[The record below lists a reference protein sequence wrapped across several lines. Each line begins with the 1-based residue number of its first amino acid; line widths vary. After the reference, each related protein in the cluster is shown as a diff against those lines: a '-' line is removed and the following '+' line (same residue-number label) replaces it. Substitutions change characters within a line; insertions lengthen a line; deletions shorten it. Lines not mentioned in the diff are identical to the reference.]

1 MVRDA
6 LANQER
12 GKVLGE
18 VVAIMEK
25 EVIGLQALD
34 PKSCLQSSLM
44 TNLRCVDGA
53 Q

>member
-25 EVIGLQALD
+25 EVIGLQALIQD
-34 PKSCLQSSLM
+34 HVVKV
-44 TNLRCVDGA
+44 LR
-53 Q
+53 